1 MSSQPKPHFKK
12 VKCIVYWYPEDIEGH
27 TPVPGWQVT
36 PYRQSEDDNFYGV
49 GVTIQEAWEDYLSTL
64 KSNPL

>member
-27 TPVPGWQVT
+27 TPVPGWHVL
-36 PYRQSEDDNFYGV
+36 PYRAADDDYLYGI
-49 GVTIQEAWEDYLSTL
+49 GETIQEAWEDYVSTL
-64 KSNPL
+64 KYNPL